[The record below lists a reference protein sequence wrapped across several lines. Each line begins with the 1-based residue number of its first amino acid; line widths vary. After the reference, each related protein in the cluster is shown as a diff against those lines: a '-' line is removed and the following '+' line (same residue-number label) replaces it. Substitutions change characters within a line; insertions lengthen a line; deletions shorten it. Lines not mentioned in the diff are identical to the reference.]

1 MSTYADRLKALREQ
15 LKANSLDGF
24 VVPLTDEHM
33 SEYVGS
39 YAQRLAWLTGFQGS
53 AGSAVVLPEEA
64 AIFVDGRYTL
74 QVRQQVSETEW
85 SYQSVPETS
94 TTEWLKEHAP
104 EGARIGYDPWLHTR
118 DWVTKAKEALASR
131 GAELVPVERNPI
143 DEVWTDR
150 PEASKA
156 HLVVQSD
163 EFAGKSAAEKRT
175 EIGDWLAKQHADA
188 AVLSALDSIAWAFNI
203 RGQDV
208 THTPVAL
215 AYALVHAD
223 GTADLFV
230 ASEKIGSDVRQHLG
244 NGVRLHERS
253 EFENALSDLKGKTV
267 VVDPERAVAAIFEA
281 LEKAGA
287 KVLAVRDPVVLPKAI
302 KNPAEIAGQKAAQ
315 ERDGAVISRFL
326 RWIDEEAPKGDV
338 DELKASDHLE
348 SLRRENPELR
358 DLSFDSISG
367 AGPNG
372 AIVHY
377 KSSEKTNRKLETG
390 QLYLIDSGGQYV
402 DGTTDITRTVPIGE
416 PTDEM
421 RDRFTR
427 VLKGHIA
434 IATAVFPKGTRG
446 SQLDSFAR
454 RPLWEAGLDYAHGTG
469 HGVGS
474 FLAVHEGP
482 QRISPVG
489 SSQSGGDEPL
499 QAGMIISNEPGY
511 YKTGEYGIRIENLV
525 LVVDREIEGEEKE
538 MLGFETLTFAPI
550 DKRLIDQEMLEPEEV
565 AWLNCYHAHVLAKIG
580 SQLSGKDLE
589 WLQEACAD
597 FGFDAM
603 RLFS

>member
-1 MSTYADRLKALREQ
+1 MSSYADRLAALREQ
-15 LKANSLDGF
+15 LKSEKLDGF

-39 YAQRLAWLTGFQGS
+39 YAQRLQWLTGFKGS

-74 QVRQQVSETEW
+74 QVRSQVSAADW

-94 TTEWLKEHAP
+94 VTDWLKDHAAK
-104 EGARIGYDPWLHTR
+104 GARIGYDPWLHTR
-118 DWVTKAKEALASR
+118 DWVKKAKEALASR
-131 GAELVPVERNPI
+131 GAELVPVGENPI
-143 DEVWTDR
+143 DKIWIDR

-156 HLVVQSD
+156 KLVVQPD
-163 EFAGKSAAEKRT
+163 EYAGKGAAEKRT
-175 EIGDWLAKQHADA
+175 DIAEWLEKHDADA
-188 AVLSALDSIAWAFNI
+188 AVLSALDSIAWAFNV

-215 AYALVHAD
+215 AYAIVNKD

-230 ASEKIGSDVRQHLG
+230 AEEKVGPDVRQHLG
-244 NGVRLHERS
+244 NGVRLHDRYA
-253 EFENALSDLKGKTV
+253 FEGALSQFKGKTV
-267 VVDPERAVAAIFEA
+267 AVDPERAVSAIFDA
-281 LEKAGA
+281 LDKAGA
-287 KVLAVRDPVVLPKAI
+287 KILPLRDPVVLPKAL
-302 KNPAEIAGQKAAQ
+302 KNPVEIAGQQAAQ
-315 ERDGAVISRFL
+315 ARDGAVIARFL
-326 RWIDEEAPKGDV
+326 HWIDQEAPKGDV
-338 DELKASDHLE
+338 DELGASDKLE
-348 SLRRENPELR
+348 ALRRENPELR

-390 QLYLIDSGGQYV
+390 TLYLIDSGGQYV

-434 IATAVFPKGTRG
+434 VATAVFPKGTRG
-446 SQLDSFAR
+446 TQLDSFAR
-454 RPLWEAGLDYAHGTG
+454 RPLWDAGLDYAHGTG

-482 QRISPVG
+482 QRIAPVT

-525 LVVDREIEGEEKE
+525 LVVDKKIEGAEKE

-550 DKRLIDQEMLEPEEV
+550 DRRLIVKAMLSTPEIE
-565 AWLNCYHAHVLAKIG
+565 WLDTYHRQVIEKIG
-580 SQLSGKDLE
+580 PSLSGSDRE
-589 WLQEACAD
+589 WLEKACAPI
-597 FGFDAM
+597 
-603 RLFS
+603 

>member
-15 LKANSLDGF
+15 LKANQLDGF

-39 YAQRLAWLTGFQGS
+39 YAQRLAWLTGFEGS

-74 QVRQQVSETEW
+74 QVRQQVSATEW

-94 TTEWLKEHAP
+94 TTEWLKEHAAQ
-104 EGARIGYDPWLHTR
+104 GARIGYDPWLHTR
-118 DWVTKAKEALASR
+118 DWVQKAKEALASR
-131 GAELVPVERNPI
+131 GAELVPVARNPI
-143 DEVWTDR
+143 DEIWKDR

-156 HLVVQSD
+156 HLIVQP
-163 EFAGKSAAEKRT
+163 EQYTGKSAAEKRT

-223 GTADLFV
+223 GTSDLFV
-230 ASEKIGSDVRQHLG
+230 ASEKIGPDVRQHLG
-244 NGVRLHERS
+244 NGVRLHERA
-253 EFENALSDLKGKTV
+253 EFETALADLKGKTV

-281 LEKAGA
+281 LERAGA
-287 KVLAVRDPVVLPKAI
+287 KIVAMRDPTVLPKAI
-302 KNPAEIAGQKAAQ
+302 KNPAEVAGQKAAQ
-315 ERDGAVISRFL
+315 ERDGAVISKFL
-326 RWIDEEAPKGDV
+326 HWIDEEAPGGGV

-348 SLRRENPELR
+348 ALRRENPELR

-377 KSSEKTNRKLETG
+377 RSSEKTNRKLEKGT
-390 QLYLIDSGGQYV
+390 LYLIDSGGQYV

-474 FLAVHEGP
+474 FLSVHEGP

-489 SSQSGGDEPL
+489 SAQSGGDEPL
-499 QAGMIISNEPGY
+499 QAGMILSNEPGY

-525 LVVDREIEGEEKE
+525 LVVPREIEGAEKE

-550 DKRLIDQEMLEPEEV
+550 DRRLVDAGMLEPEELI
-565 AWLNCYHAHVLAKIG
+565 WLNCYHAHVLAKIG
-580 SQLSGKDLE
+580 PNLKGSDLE
-589 WLQEACAD
+589 WLQRACAPIGD
-597 FGFDAM
+597 
-603 RLFS
+603 

>member
-1 MSTYADRLKALREQ
+1 MSSYADRLAALREQ
-15 LKANSLDGF
+15 LKADQLDGF

-39 YAQRLAWLTGFQGS
+39 YAQRLAWLTGFEGS
-53 AGSAVVLPEEA
+53 AGSAVVLPEQA

-74 QVRQQVSETEW
+74 QVRSQVSADQW

-94 TTEWLKEHAP
+94 TTDWLKDHAP

-118 DWVTKAKEALASR
+118 DWVKKAKEALASR
-131 GAELVPVERNPI
+131 GAELVPVDKNPI
-143 DEVWTDR
+143 DEIWKDR

-156 HLVVQSD
+156 HLVVQPD
-163 EFAGKSAAEKRT
+163 QYAGKSAAEKRT
-175 EIGDWLAKQHADA
+175 EIGDWLATKHADA

-203 RGQDV
+203 RGADV

-215 AYALVHAD
+215 AYALVNAD

-230 ASEKIGSDVRQHLG
+230 ASEKIGPDVKQHLG

-253 EFENALSDLKGKTV
+253 EFESALSELKGKTV

-281 LEKAGA
+281 LDKAGA
-287 KVLAVRDPVVLPKAI
+287 KILPLRDPTILPKAL

-315 ERDGAVISRFL
+315 ERDGAVISKFL
-326 RWIDEEAPKGDV
+326 HWIDEQAPKGDV

-348 SLRRENPELR
+348 ALRRENPELR

-377 KSSEKTNRKLETG
+377 RSSEKTNRKLEAGT
-390 QLYLIDSGGQYV
+390 LYLIDSGGQYV

-416 PTDEM
+416 PTEEM

-499 QAGMIISNEPGY
+499 AAGMIISNEPGY

-525 LVVDREIEGEEKE
+525 LVVPREIDGAEKE

-550 DKRLIDQEMLEPEEV
+550 DRRLVDVQMLEPEELI
-565 AWLNCYHAHVLAKIG
+565 WLNCYHAHVLAKIG
-580 SQLSGKDLE
+580 PELEGQDLA
-589 WLQEACAD
+589 WLQAACAPIEQ
-597 FGFDAM
+597 
-603 RLFS
+603 

>member
-1 MSTYADRLKALREQ
+1 MSSYADRLKALREQ
-15 LKANSLDGF
+15 LKAEKLDGF

-53 AGSAVVLPEEA
+53 AGAAVVLPEEA

-74 QVRQQVSETEW
+74 QVRSQVSATEW

-104 EGARIGYDPWLHTR
+104 EKARIGYDPWLHTR
-118 DWVTKAKEALASR
+118 DWVNKAEEALASR
-131 GAELVPVERNPI
+131 GAELVPVARNPI
-143 DEVWTDR
+143 DEIWKDR

-156 HLVVQSD
+156 HLIVQSD
-163 EFAGKSAAEKRT
+163 QYAGKSAAKKRT
-175 EIGDWLAKQHADA
+175 EIGDWLTTQHADA

-215 AYALVHAD
+215 AYALVNAD

-230 ASEKIGSDVRQHLG
+230 AGEKIGPDVRQHLG
-244 NGVRLHERS
+244 NGVRLHERG
-253 EFENALSDLKGKTV
+253 EFESALAELKGKTV
-267 VVDPERAVAAIFEA
+267 VVDPERAVAAIFDA
-281 LEKAGA
+281 LDGAGA
-287 KVLAVRDPVVLPKAI
+287 KILPLRIPTILPKAI
-302 KNPAEIAGQKAAQ
+302 KNPGEIAGQKAAQ

-326 RWIDEEAPKGDV
+326 RWIDEEAPSGEV

-348 SLRRENPELR
+348 ALRRENPELR

-390 QLYLIDSGGQYV
+390 TLYLIDSGGQYV

-499 QAGMIISNEPGY
+499 AAGMIISNEPGY

-525 LVVDREIEGEEKE
+525 LVCEREIDGAEKE

-550 DKRLIDQEMLEPEEV
+550 DRRLIVAEMLTPEELV
-565 AWLNCYHAHVLAKIG
+565 WLNCYHAHVLAKLG
-580 SQLSGKDLE
+580 PQLDGADLA
-589 WLQEACAD
+589 WLQAACA
-597 FGFDAM
+597 AM
-603 RLFS
+603 EAV

>member
-1 MSTYADRLKALREQ
+1 MSSYADRLAALREQ
-15 LKANSLDGF
+15 LKSEKLDGF

-39 YAQRLAWLTGFQGS
+39 YAQRLQWLTGFKGS

-74 QVRQQVSETEW
+74 QVRQQVSADDW

-94 TTEWLKEHAP
+94 VTDWLKDHAAK
-104 EGARIGYDPWLHTR
+104 GARIGYDPWLHTR
-118 DWVTKAKEALASR
+118 DWVKKAKQALASR
-131 GAELVPVERNPI
+131 GAELLPVGENPI
-143 DEVWTDR
+143 DKIWIDR

-156 HLVVQSD
+156 KLVVQPD
-163 EFAGKSAAEKRT
+163 EYAGRGAAEKRT
-175 EIGDWLAKQHADA
+175 DIAEWLEKHDADA
-188 AVLSALDSIAWAFNI
+188 AVLSALDSIAWAFNV

-215 AYALVHAD
+215 AYAIVNKD

-230 ASEKIGSDVRQHLG
+230 AEEKVGPDVRQHLG
-244 NGVRLHERS
+244 NGVRLHDRYAFEGALS
-253 EFENALSDLKGKTV
+253 EFKGKTV
-267 VVDPERAVAAIFEA
+267 AVDPERAVSAIFDA
-281 LEKAGA
+281 LDKAGA
-287 KVLAVRDPVVLPKAI
+287 KILPLRDPVVLPKAL
-302 KNPAEIAGQKAAQ
+302 KNKVEIAGQQAAQ
-315 ERDGAVISRFL
+315 TRDGAVIARFL
-326 RWIDEEAPKGDV
+326 HWIDEEAPKGDV
-338 DELKASDHLE
+338 DELGASDKLE
-348 SLRRENPELR
+348 ALRRENPELR

-390 QLYLIDSGGQYV
+390 TLYLIDSGGQYV

-416 PTDEM
+416 PTGEM
-421 RDRFTR
+421 CDRFTR

-434 IATAVFPKGTRG
+434 VATAVFPKGTRG
-446 SQLDSFAR
+446 TQLDSFAR
-454 RPLWEAGLDYAHGTG
+454 RPLWDAGLDYAHGTG

-482 QRISPVG
+482 QRIAPVT
-489 SSQSGGDEPL
+489 SSQTGGDEPL

-525 LVVDREIEGEEKE
+525 LVVDRRIEGAEKE

-550 DKRLIDQEMLEPEEV
+550 DRRLIVKAMLSPEEV
-565 AWLNCYHAHVLAKIG
+565 AWLDDYHRQVVEKIG
-580 SQLSGKDLE
+580 PTLSGSDRE
-589 WLQEACAD
+589 WLEKACAPI
-597 FGFDAM
+597 
-603 RLFS
+603 

>member
-1 MSTYADRLKALREQ
+1 MSSYADRLAALREQ
-15 LKANSLDGF
+15 LKSDRLDGF

-74 QVRQQVSETEW
+74 QVRSQVDGKDW

-94 TTEWLKEHAP
+94 VTEWLQDHAAK
-104 EGARIGYDPWLHTR
+104 GARIGYDPWLHTR
-118 DWVTKAKEALASR
+118 DWVKKAREALASR
-131 GAELVPVERNPI
+131 GAELVAVGENPI
-143 DEVWTDR
+143 DKIWQDR

-156 HLVVQSD
+156 KLVVQPD
-163 EFAGKSAAEKRT
+163 EYAGKSAAEKRT
-175 EIGDWLAKQHADA
+175 DIAEWLEKHEADA
-188 AVLSALDSIAWAFNI
+188 AVLSALDSIAWAFNV

-208 THTPVAL
+208 NHTPVAL
-215 AYALVHAD
+215 AYAVVNKD

-230 ASEKIGSDVRQHLG
+230 ADEKVGPDVRQHLG
-244 NGVRLHERS
+244 NGVRLHERY
-253 EFENALSDLKGKTV
+253 EFENALAQLGGKAV
-267 VVDPERAVAAIFEA
+267 AVDPERAVSAIFDA
-281 LEKAGA
+281 LDKAGA
-287 KVLAVRDPVVLPKAI
+287 KILPLRDPVVLPKAL
-302 KNPAEIAGQKAAQ
+302 KNPVEIAGQKAAQ
-315 ERDGAVISRFL
+315 VRDGAVIARFL
-326 RWIDEEAPKGDV
+326 HWIDREAPKGDV
-338 DELKASDHLE
+338 DELGASDKLE
-348 SLRRENPELR
+348 ALRRENPELR

-390 QLYLIDSGGQYV
+390 TLYLIDSGGQYV

-421 RDRFTR
+421 CDRFTR

-434 IATAVFPKGTRG
+434 VATAVFPKGTRG
-446 SQLDSFAR
+446 TQLDSFAR
-454 RPLWEAGLDYAHGTG
+454 RPLWDAGLDYAHGTG

-482 QRISPVG
+482 QRIAPVT

-499 QAGMIISNEPGY
+499 AAGMLISNEPGY

-525 LVVDREIEGEEKE
+525 LVVEKTIPGAEKE
-538 MLGFETLTFAPI
+538 MLGFETVTFAPI
-550 DKRLIDQEMLEPEEV
+550 DRRLIRKDMLSPAEIE
-565 AWLNCYHAHVLAKIG
+565 WLDSYHRQVVEKIG
-580 SQLSGKDLE
+580 ANLTGADRDWLE
-589 WLQEACAD
+589 AACA
-597 FGFDAM
+597 
-603 RLFS
+603 RI

>member
-1 MSTYADRLKALREQ
+1 MSSYADRLAALREQ
-15 LKANSLDGF
+15 LKSEKLDGF

-39 YAQRLAWLTGFQGS
+39 YAQRLQWLTGFKGS

-74 QVRQQVSETEW
+74 QVRQQVSADDW

-94 TTEWLKEHAP
+94 VTDWLKDHAAK
-104 EGARIGYDPWLHTR
+104 GARIGYDPWLHTR
-118 DWVTKAKEALASR
+118 DWVKKAKQALASR
-131 GAELVPVERNPI
+131 GAELLPVGENPI
-143 DEVWTDR
+143 DKIWIDR

-156 HLVVQSD
+156 KLVVQPD
-163 EFAGKSAAEKRT
+163 EYAGRGAAEKRT
-175 EIGDWLAKQHADA
+175 DIAEWLEKHDADA
-188 AVLSALDSIAWAFNI
+188 AVLSALDSIAWAFNV

-215 AYALVHAD
+215 AYAIVNKD

-230 ASEKIGSDVRQHLG
+230 AEEKVGPDVRQHLG
-244 NGVRLHERS
+244 NGVRLHDRYA
-253 EFENALSDLKGKTV
+253 FEGALSQLKGKTV
-267 VVDPERAVAAIFEA
+267 AVDPERAVSAIFDA
-281 LEKAGA
+281 LDKAGA
-287 KVLAVRDPVVLPKAI
+287 KILPLRDPVVLPKAL
-302 KNPAEIAGQKAAQ
+302 KNPVEIAGQQAAQ
-315 ERDGAVISRFL
+315 TRDGAVIARFL
-326 RWIDEEAPKGDV
+326 HWIDEEAPKGDV
-338 DELKASDHLE
+338 DELGASDKLE
-348 SLRRENPELR
+348 TLRRENPELR

-390 QLYLIDSGGQYV
+390 TLYLIDSGGQYV

-434 IATAVFPKGTRG
+434 VATAVFPKGTRG
-446 SQLDSFAR
+446 TQLDSFAR
-454 RPLWEAGLDYAHGTG
+454 RPLWDAGLDYAHGTG

-482 QRISPVG
+482 QRIAPVT

-525 LVVDREIEGEEKE
+525 LVVDKQIAGAEKE

-550 DKRLIDQEMLEPEEV
+550 DRRLVVKAMLSQEEI
-565 AWLNCYHAHVLAKIG
+565 AWLDGYHRQVVEKIG
-580 SQLSGKDLE
+580 PNLSGSDRAWLE
-589 WLQEACAD
+589 KACAPI
-597 FGFDAM
+597 
-603 RLFS
+603 